1 MKFDFRWFPTVSVI
15 TASFFLCSCG
25 KTTEVT
31 VKNGEGTYSV
41 ATSNATIP
49 ADFPLGVYPGS
60 KIVMAANNTASGAQ
74 TQMVTL
80 TSADSVEKVS
90 QYYKQQFAT
99 GRWNVDNELTVN
111 GTVMIT
117 GKKGVQRATVN
128 VSNIDGKTTASLI
141 INHEG

>member
-1 MKFDFRWFPTVSVI
+1 MKLDFRWFPVGSIV
-15 TASFFLCSCG
+15 TASLILSSCG
-25 KTTEVT
+25 KTNEVT

-41 ATSNATIP
+41 STSNATIP

-60 KIVMAANNTASGAQ
+60 KITMAANNTASGAA

-80 TSADSVEKVS
+80 TSDDPVEKVS
-90 QYYKQQFAT
+90 NYYKQQFTA
-99 GRWNVDNELTVN
+99 GAWNVDNELTVN

-117 GKKGVQRATVN
+117 GKKGTQRATVN